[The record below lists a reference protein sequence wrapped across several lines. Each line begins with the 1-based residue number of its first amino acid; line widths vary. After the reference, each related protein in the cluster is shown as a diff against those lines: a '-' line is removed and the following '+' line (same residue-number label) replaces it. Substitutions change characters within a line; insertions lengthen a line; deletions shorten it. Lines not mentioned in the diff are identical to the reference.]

1 MGRGGD
7 VVVVICSLD
16 NEIMISD
23 NTVVNT
29 GKVVVVTVDTYSTEQ

>member
-7 VVVVICSLD
+7 VVVVCSLD
-16 NEIMISD
+16 NEIISD